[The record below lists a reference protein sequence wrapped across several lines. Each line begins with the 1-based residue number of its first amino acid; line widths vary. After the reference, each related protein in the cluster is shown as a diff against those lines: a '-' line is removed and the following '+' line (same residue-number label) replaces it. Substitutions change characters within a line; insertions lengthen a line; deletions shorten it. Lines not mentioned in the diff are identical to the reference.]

1 MTHLGYMA
9 RDQYGQT
16 VHLPGAKHPR
26 KALLAKV
33 GARRAE
39 RMYVDGPDGKP
50 KHNGYIVG
58 GLKGRWFTLYAVQE
72 WTGKGTS

>member
-26 KALLAKV
+26 KALLAKL

-39 RMYVDGPDGKP
+39 RMYVDGPDGTSR
-50 KHNGYIVG
+50 HIGYVVG
-58 GLKGRWFTLYAVQE
+58 GMKGQWFTLYTVQE
-72 WTGKGTS
+72 WTGKGVA